1 MNEITF
7 DKKNNEIE
15 CVHYKN
21 WTRDYPIHT
30 HSRHIVLGIVEEGQV
45 CIIQH
50 GEKKVYF
57 KGEQFCILPN
67 VSHEI
72 KTIDDVPFS
81 MMILCIQTTEELSDK
96 YLQNLWQ
103 MIIDNPENEFLIEDM
118 AKTAN
123 ISPYH
128 MIRQFK
134 KAFGLTPHQ
143 FQIQCRIR
151 KAQRLLEEGRSIT
164 EVAYDAGFFD
174 ESHFDRCFH
183 KAVQLTPSDYKTAV
197 QKEEQK

>member
-1 MNEITF
+1 MTQ
-7 DKKNNEIE
+7 
-15 CVHYKN
+15 C
-21 WTRDYPIHT
+21 
-30 HSRHIVLGIVEEGQV
+30 
-45 CIIQH
+45 
-50 GEKKVYF
+50 
-57 KGEQFCILPN
+57 
-67 VSHEI
+67 
-72 KTIDDVPFS
+72 
-81 MMILCIQTTEELSDK
+81 DK

-197 QKEEQK
+197 QKEGQK